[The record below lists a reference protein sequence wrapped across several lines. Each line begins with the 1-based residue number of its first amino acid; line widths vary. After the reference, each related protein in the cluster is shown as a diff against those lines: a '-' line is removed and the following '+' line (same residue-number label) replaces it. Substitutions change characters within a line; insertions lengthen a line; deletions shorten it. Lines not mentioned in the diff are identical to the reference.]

1 MKNHE
6 WSPAELKSKME
17 AYCAAAEHCETEARM
32 RLRQWKCD
40 SRTEDEIIDYL
51 IAENYISDERYAKA
65 FVHDKL
71 LYQGWGRV
79 KIEYMLR
86 SKHIPSSTIQS
97 ALQTINPSD
106 YSRILSRLISHRLK
120 LSGSTIEA
128 GSSTVDVGSGST
140 MEVSSSTVGVGSGSM
155 VEVMDSAESSV
166 GSFVCPTPFSHPSL
180 FRFLTQRGFTLDE
193 INTALSSLSPNK
205 R

>member
-40 SRTEDEIIDYL
+40 NRAEDEIIDYL

-79 KIEYMLR
+79 KIAYMLR
-86 SKHIPSSTIQS
+86 GKKIAFDIIQS
-97 ALQTINPSD
+97 AIQTID
-106 YSRILSRLISHRLK
+106 DEEYSRILNRLVSQRLPQNQLPSIDK
-120 LSGSTIEA
+120 
-128 GSSTVDVGSGST
+128 
-140 MEVSSSTVGVGSGSM
+140 
-155 VEVMDSAESSV
+155 SALES
-166 GSFVCPTPFSHPSL
+166 L
-180 FRFLTQRGFTLDE
+180 YRFLMQRGFTLEE
-193 INTALSSLSPNK
+193 IKSAIHNP
-205 R
+205 